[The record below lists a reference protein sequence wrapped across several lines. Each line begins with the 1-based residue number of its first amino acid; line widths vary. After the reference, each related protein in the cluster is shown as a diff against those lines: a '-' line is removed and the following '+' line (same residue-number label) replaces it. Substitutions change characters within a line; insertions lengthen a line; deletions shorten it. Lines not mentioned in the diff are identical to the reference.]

1 MRSPLNITASL
12 TEAREALRMI
22 FILRCFALAGQ
33 AGAVLGAMF
42 LLGVKL
48 HWPPMAIAWTML
60 ALANIYTFW
69 RLRTA
74 PSRRPISQRELAAQ
88 LSIDVA
94 ALTLQLMFSD
104 GLSNPFV
111 LFYCLVVSV
120 AAVLLEGSGAIMIT
134 VLGLLG
140 LLFNAMFAVP
150 MEWPAGL
157 DVAFWQRLG
166 VLVALVLCLAMVT
179 GFLIELSEAV
189 RARATKLAS
198 TRESLLRRERV
209 IALGAL
215 AAGAAHE
222 LGTPLQTMSLL
233 VEELRSRLTRAADR
247 EDVELL
253 GAQLARCKSI
263 LARLTD
269 TAGGAMKSATADP
282 VEVNAWAEQVVT
294 DYQLLFPARRIGVEA
309 AAGKA
314 LIAAEPLFTQALVT
328 ILDNARALARAHI
341 EVRLSLHRDT
351 VVIAVHDDGPGFSAE
366 ALSHFAEPLVSE
378 RVGGRGLGL
387 FLASTA
393 LESLGGQ
400 LLARNHAAG
409 GAVVSMILPL
419 ASSGALQR

>member
-12 TEAREALRMI
+12 TQAREALRMI

-48 HWPPMAIAWTML
+48 QWPPMAIAWGML
-60 ALANIYTFW
+60 ALANLYTFW

-74 PSRRPISQRELAAQ
+74 PSRRPITQHELAAQ
-88 LSIDVA
+88 RSIDVA

-111 LFYCLVVSV
+111 LFYCLVVAV

-179 GFLIELSEAV
+179 GFLIELSGAV

-198 TRESLLRRERV
+198 TRESLLQRERV

-233 VEELRSRLTRAADR
+233 VEELRSRLTSATDR
-247 EDVELL
+247 EDIELL
-253 GAQLARCKSI
+253 AAQLARCKSI

-269 TAGGAMKSATADP
+269 TAGGAMNGAAVAPLDVS
-282 VEVNAWAEQVVT
+282 VWAEQVVT
-294 DYQLLFPARRIGVEA
+294 DYQLLFPARRIALDSG
-309 AAGKA
+309 AGRA
-314 LIAAEPLFTQALVT
+314 RIAAEPLFTQALVT
-328 ILDNARALARAHI
+328 ILDNARALARSQI
-341 EVRLSLHRDT
+341 EVKISLHRDT
-351 VVIAVHDDGPGFSAE
+351 AVIAVHDDGPGFSAE

-419 ASSGALQR
+419 ASSGAIER

>member
-48 HWPPMAIAWTML
+48 QWPPMAIAWTVL

-74 PSRRPISQRELAAQ
+74 PSRRPISQQELAAQ
-88 LSIDVA
+88 LSIDVG

-166 VLVALVLCLAMVT
+166 ILVALVLCLAMVT
-179 GFLIELSEAV
+179 GFLLDLSGAV
-189 RARATKLAS
+189 RARATKLVS

-233 VEELRSRLTRAADR
+233 VEELGSRLTRATDR

-253 GAQLARCKSI
+253 AAQLARCKFI

-269 TAGGAMKSATADP
+269 TAGGALNSSSLDP
-282 VEVNAWAEQVVT
+282 VNANAWAEQVVT
-294 DYQLLFPARRIGVEA
+294 DYQLLFPARRVRLEP

-314 LIAAEPLFTQALVT
+314 RIAPEPLFTQALVT
-328 ILDNARALARAHI
+328 ILDNARALARASI
-341 EVRLSLHRDT
+341 EVKLSLHRDT
-351 VVIAVHDDGPGFSAE
+351 VVIAVHDDGPGFSTE
-366 ALSHFAEPLVSE
+366 ALSHFAEPLVTE